1 MIKSHLQGRDE
12 KERWKEVMLEE
23 HTECGCGCAYGS
35 ADQCVDKF
43 NPQTCECECSSLVW
57 GAERETCRTRE
68 GHHWDERFCVCRN
81 NNKVS
86 PSIIESLQNTNDNE
100 GPPVVFFLD

>member
-1 MIKSHLQGRDE
+1 MGQKKVQMMIKSHLQGRDE

-23 HTECGCGCAYGS
+23 HTECGCGCAYAS
-35 ADQCVDKF
+35 ADQCVDRF
-43 NPQTCECECSSLVW
+43 NAQTCECECSSLVW
-57 GAERETCRTRE
+57 GAEKESCKARE

-86 PSIIESLQNTNDNE
+86 HSR
-100 GPPVVFFLD
+100 